1 MIGNPVTDDPDYRDF
16 TVATLPQLEKLDGKE
31 IERSER
37 IIALQRLPA
46 IRKRYVEEAE
56 ARGDDSEEEEESES
70 EDEEDEESEEE
81 EEDMIQ
87 FQKRA
92 LPDHVSGGKLD
103 NYWATEREKSYGGK
117 FRFVR
122 NADETPEKGMIVAIQ
137 VDLRQ
142 FEATVAAASCRTMSV
157 IMEGPLVAD
166 TENNMAGSRFGC
178 VVKCQMEQRAVASL
192 LGEWM
197 CVMERQKK
205 RWVVNSLKP
214 LEEVKAAAENPEKY
228 RVNQQPKAKKSEMT
242 KNTPK
247 DRLMLAREQA
257 EEKAAKEGPNEK
269 AERERAK
276 AEKLAAFEEER
287 RLAAQACCKGDA
299 CKFKDRPRQRNE
311 AKLEFYIDGD
321 QKDRVI
327 LELAVPKFLDTSAID
342 IDVQPTWVA
351 IAVKSKEF
359 LIHTPAEVNPDQ
371 TKAER
376 SVGTGALVLT
386 MPKVGQI
393 IKAPEIE
400 DRPTKLETIT
410 RDKRAAE
417 KLAAASTDLTDGAIG
432 KTKATVNLNVIE
444 ASEEEKKLRQQKSQE
459 ELAAAWAPKKKR
471 GVTKEVSPNFVDNLD
486 VPPLE

>member
-1 MIGNPVTDDPDYRDF
+1 M
-16 TVATLPQLEKLDGKE
+16 
-31 IERSER
+31 
-37 IIALQRLPA
+37 
-46 IRKRYVEEAE
+46 EE
-56 ARGDDSEEEEESES
+56 
-70 EDEEDEESEEE
+70 
-81 EEDMIQ
+81 

-103 NYWATEREKSYGGK
+103 NYWSAEREKAYGGK
-117 FRFVR
+117 FRFVK
-122 NADETPEKGMIVAIQ
+122 NSDEAPTKGMVVAIQ

-142 FEATVAAASCRTMSV
+142 FETTVAAASCRTMCA

-197 CVMERQKK
+197 CVMERQKR

-214 LEEVKAAAENPEKY
+214 LEEVQKAAENPEKY
-228 RVNQQPKAKKSEMT
+228 RMNKQPKAKKSEMT
-242 KNTPK
+242 KNTPG

-257 EEKAAKEGPNEK
+257 EEKRLKEGPNEK

-287 RLAAQACCKGDA
+287 RLAAQACCKGD
-299 CKFKDRPRQRNE
+299 CDKFKDRPRQRNE
-311 AKLEFYIDGD
+311 AKLEFFIDGD
-321 QKDRVI
+321 HKDRVV

-342 IDVQPTWVA
+342 IDIQPTWVA

-371 TKAER
+371 SKAER
-376 SVGTGALVLT
+376 STGTGALVLT
-386 MPKVGQI
+386 MPKLGAI
-393 IKAPEIE
+393 IKAPEIV
-400 DRPTKLETIT
+400 DRPTKLTSIV
-410 RDKRAAE
+410 RDKHAE
-417 KLAAASTDLTDGAIG
+417 RKAAASTDLTDGAIG
-432 KTKATVNLNVIE
+432 KSQATVNLNVVA
-444 ASEEEKKLRQQKSQE
+444 ASEDEAAARRKKHQE
-459 ELAAAWAPKKKR
+459 ELASAWAPKKKAA